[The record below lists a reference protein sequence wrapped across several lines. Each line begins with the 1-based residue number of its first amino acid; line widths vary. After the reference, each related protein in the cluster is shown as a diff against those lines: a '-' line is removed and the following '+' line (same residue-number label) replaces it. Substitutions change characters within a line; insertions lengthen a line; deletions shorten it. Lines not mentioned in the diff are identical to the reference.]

1 MRSKAVRAMA
11 LGVFLLAGQA
21 FAADEA
27 KDAAADFYRGY
38 AKLRAGGLTG
48 IPDAAR
54 LAQLAPLL
62 TPELRDLFSVALR
75 EQKRCENKF
84 PDDKPPWIEGD
95 IFSSSFEGFT
105 SFKTAA
111 SRPRKQGR
119 QVTVSFV
126 YAEGK
131 TRVKWIDAL
140 VLRNVEGRWLVDDIF
155 YRAHFAFS
163 SGFGPTLKS
172 SLKHIPACRA

>member
-1 MRSKAVRAMA
+1 MQIKFARTLA
-11 LGVFLLAGQA
+11 LSVFLLAGREA

-27 KDAAADFYRGY
+27 KDAAVNFYRSY

-48 IPDAAR
+48 IPNEAQ
-54 LAQLAPLL
+54 LAQLAPLI
-62 TPELRDLFSVALR
+62 TPELRDLFGVALR
-75 EQKRCENKF
+75 EQKRCEDKF

-105 SFKTAA
+105 SYKAAA
-111 SRPRKQGR
+111 SRPRGQGR

-131 TRVKWIDAL
+131 TRVKWTDAL
-140 VLRNVEGRWLVDDIF
+140 VLKNEGGRWLVDDLIH
-155 YRAHFAFS
+155 RAHFAFS
-163 SGFGPTLKS
+163 SGFGSNLKS
-172 SLKHIPACRA
+172 SLKSIPAC

>member
-1 MRSKAVRAMA
+1 MA
-11 LGVFLLAGQA
+11 LGIFLLAGQA

-27 KDAAADFYRGY
+27 KDAAGGFYRSY
-38 AKLRAGGLTG
+38 AKLRSDGLTG
-48 IPDAAR
+48 IPDEPR

-62 TPELRDLFSVALR
+62 TPELRDLFSAALR
-75 EQKRCENKF
+75 EQRRCRDKF

-105 SFKTAA
+105 SFKAAA
-111 SRPRKQGR
+111 SRPAKQGR
-119 QVTVSFV
+119 EVTVSFV

-131 TRVKWIDAL
+131 TRVKWMDAL
-140 VLRNVEGRWLVDDIF
+140 MLRNVEGRWLVDDIF

-163 SGFGPTLKS
+163 SGFGSHLKS
-172 SLKHIPACRA
+172 SLKRIPAC